1 MATKCAC
8 QVRVNTELSVIN
20 VGALS
25 SVLLRFA
32 RSENEQ
38 RTLPLIRDLEDECQ
52 ITLLP

>member
-25 SVLLRFA
+25 SVLLR
-32 RSENEQ
+32 ENEQ